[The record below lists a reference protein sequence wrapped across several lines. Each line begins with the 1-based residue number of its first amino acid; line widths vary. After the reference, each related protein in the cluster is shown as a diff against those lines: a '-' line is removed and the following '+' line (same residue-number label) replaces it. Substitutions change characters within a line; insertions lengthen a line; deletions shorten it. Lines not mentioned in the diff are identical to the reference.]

1 MGGTQSPTVHSANPL
16 PYRSY
21 RLFRDENTHGTQ
33 SCVDS
38 TNMRKGHTSWGPKK
52 KKNKDKKQSKAS
64 MTRQKYTV
72 STRLLFSHPSPNSS
86 FKNFELGV
94 PVVGQWK

>member
-1 MGGTQSPTVHSANPL
+1 MGA
-16 PYRSY
+16 
-21 RLFRDENTHGTQ
+21 
-33 SCVDS
+33 
-38 TNMRKGHTSWGPKK
+38 KKK

-72 STRLLFSHPSPNSS
+72 STRLLISHPSPNSS